1 MGTRPCP
8 SSGTSK
14 PSSQPRPHPPPQPNC
29 GQLRPFPLPPPPR
42 AHGTP
47 GSSPAAPSLCPPGTR
62 SLQSFPKNADS
73 RAKQRQGLGGTLRT
87 AAGCTTGQA
96 PTCLGRVARTRRP
109 SGWGTGQGR
118 RRYRP
123 PPPPG
128 RGWGGRPAG
137 LGHLPRPRRTLC
149 KPPWAAATPS
159 LLSRALLAP
168 ELWASPPLPT
178 PPESE
183 AQTSRDQNLS
193 GQAAGPVPAD
203 QEPLTSPP
211 PAARSGNGWGA
222 PDVSLTLSEGPTC
235 LHHLSSG

>member
-123 PPPPG
+123 HPPRAAGRGPGLPASGTCPGHGGPCANRPGQPPPRPFSPG
-128 RGWGGRPAG
+128 
-137 LGHLPRPRRTLC
+137 LC
-149 KPPWAAATPS
+149 WPLNS
-159 LLSRALLAP
+159 G
-168 ELWASPPLPT
+168 PPLP
-178 PPESE
+178 
-183 AQTSRDQNLS
+183 
-193 GQAAGPVPAD
+193 
-203 QEPLTSPP
+203 SPP
-211 PAARSGNGWGA
+211 HRRVKPKQAEIR
-222 PDVSLTLSEGPTC
+222 T
-235 LHHLSSG
+235 